1 MPLGNMACAYDYIPQ
16 KENVKKI
23 YIYMNIKLLINVSVN
38 KVGI

>member
-16 KENVKKI
+16 KENVKI